1 MYEDANIRVWATSV
15 LPESAQSA
23 TSGTGSK
30 RPSSSDGSAS
40 RKNGRRSASPMPTS
54 AAATEVPAPDGG
66 PALAQQ
72 EAEPELD
79 WFGRGVRPAQLEG
92 SHASRWRG
100 MVVSDMFRGGRGYI
114 PQPDPSGRHLY
125 SPAWTHAPLPPYTSA
140 PFAISY
146 LVVGPAVRGQFL
158 PKEAQAQGVKP
169 GPDFAKLIAGQPIDL
184 PDGKQLD
191 LAKCF
196 TAGAPAAVR
205 SV

>member
-1 MYEDANIRVWATSV
+1 M
-15 LPESAQSA
+15 
-23 TSGTGSK
+23 
-30 RPSSSDGSAS
+30 
-40 RKNGRRSASPMPTS
+40 
-54 AAATEVPAPDGG
+54 
-66 PALAQQ
+66 
-72 EAEPELD
+72 D
-79 WFGRGVRPAQLEG
+79 WFGRGIRPAYLEG
-92 SHASRWRG
+92 SQASRWRG

-114 PQPDPSGRHLY
+114 PQPDPSGRHFF

-140 PFAISY
+140 PFATSY

-205 SV
+205 AI